1 MLGPCGRVARGF
13 GLAGAGMTAAERA
26 NVDRRER
33 EATLRRA
40 VTLTRTECG
49 GFRSGHY
56 FADWEA
62 GAWFIYDTRRRLG
75 GFRARLVATVPTLT
89 AVRQWVRDQA
99 DE

>member
-1 MLGPCGRVARGF
+1 
-13 GLAGAGMTAAERA
+13 MTAAERA
-26 NVDRRER
+26 DVDRRER

-40 VTLTRTECG
+40 VTLSRTECG

-62 GAWFIYDTRRRLG
+62 GSWFIYDTRRRLG

>member
-1 MLGPCGRVARGF
+1 MS
-13 GLAGAGMTAAERA
+13 AAERA
-26 NVDRRER
+26 DVDRRER

-56 FADWEA
+56 YADREA
-62 GAWFIYDTRRRLG
+62 GSWFIYDTRKRLG

-89 AVRQWVRDQA
+89 AVRQWLRDQG
-99 DE
+99 EPE